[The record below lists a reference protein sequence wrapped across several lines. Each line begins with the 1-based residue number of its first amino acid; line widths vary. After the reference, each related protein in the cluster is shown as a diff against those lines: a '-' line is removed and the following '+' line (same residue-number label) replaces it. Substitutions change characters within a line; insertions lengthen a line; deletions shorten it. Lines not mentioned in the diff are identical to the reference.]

1 MFFRAKRP
9 RSPQALHSNST
20 LWLKEKAE
28 GLRATLSACIKLG
41 VTGRLSPHQDAADG
55 FCSGMQPMVILVAT
69 PVVPTAH
76 PLPTQ
81 TDTTASPSHPATASL
96 LLLLILL
103 T

>member
-1 MFFRAKRP
+1 MFSRAKRP

-28 GLRATLSACIKLG
+28 ELGATPSACIKLG
-41 VTGRLSPHQDAADG
+41 VAGRLSPHQDAADG
-55 FCSGMQPMVILVAT
+55 FCSGTQPMVILMAT

-81 TDTTASPSHPATASL
+81 TDTTASPSHPAVAP